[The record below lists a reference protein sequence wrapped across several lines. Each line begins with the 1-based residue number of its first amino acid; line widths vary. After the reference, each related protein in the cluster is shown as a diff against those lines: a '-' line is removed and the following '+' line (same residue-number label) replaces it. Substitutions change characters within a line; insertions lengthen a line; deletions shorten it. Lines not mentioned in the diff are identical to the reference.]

1 MSGREIYQPLP
12 IGSVSPSTK
21 LNKRKQTKT
30 ETAMYVYLVLSVPHN
45 APTVFFLV
53 LGEMTSGETGGVL
66 LDGSLTT
73 VSDGVANE

>member
-1 MSGREIYQPLP
+1 
-12 IGSVSPSTK
+12 
-21 LNKRKQTKT
+21 
-30 ETAMYVYLVLSVPHN
+30 MYVYLVLSVPHN